1 MKTIIYIILAILL
14 LTQIANAQEYST
26 SYTAVYSENDNK
38 LLEETTMF
46 FYTDSTLEVVSPT
59 LLQRFKVTGMVHNSL
74 YNLEDEQ
81 GECATIQYFVIKQKK
96 FLRKP
101 KIKKIIGITY
111 DKQYLFYFE
120 KP

>member
-1 MKTIIYIILAILL
+1 MKTIIYIILAVLL
-14 LTQIANAQEYST
+14 LTQIANGQEYST
-26 SYTAVYSENDNK
+26 SYTAVHSGDNSQVI
-38 LLEETTMF
+38 EETTMF

-59 LLQRFKVTGMVHNSL
+59 IMQRFELTGMVHNSL
-74 YNLEDEQ
+74 YTLEDDR
-81 GECATIQYFVIKQKK
+81 GECATIQYFIIKHKK

-101 KIKKIIGITY
+101 KVKKFIALTY